1 MLERLNIKTGIVLT
15 SKAKPPLH
23 ISLHFAPFATYMNTK
38 YIHINAQK
46 RIREGCFEYDARNF
60 LQSKYNWNQS
70 TIENIEWASHSFCY
84 KSLSTNEK
92 QNMTRYIHHR
102 FPSNKMMLDLIHQ
115 CPHRRLL
122 PDSTT
127 DNDHFL
133 TCINSKHQKAKRL
146 ITLTPR
152 LDKLHIPSSIRN
164 ILLHHIDNYYN
175 IELKHNL
182 PPITKMFVLLDC
194 ITKQIILYWGHFI
207 KGRLSS
213 SFHPVLNNYFR
224 PNKLGRRFKYF
235 LWQRN
240 IIQLLWQL
248 HHNAWLEYCDNMH
261 SPIKLNTLPSS
272 AKNNFLTLTAKY
284 KTEAYILP
292 KHKKMFFSCTKL

>member
-23 ISLHFAPFATYMNTK
+23 ISLPFAPFATYMNTK

-46 RIREGCFEYDARNF
+46 RIREGCFEHDARNF

-84 KSLSTNEK
+84 KSLFTNEK
-92 QNMTRYIHHR
+92 RNMTRYIHHR
-102 FPSNKMMLDLIHQ
+102 FPSDKMMFDLIHQ

-152 LDKLHIPSSIRN
+152 LDKLHTPSSLRN

-175 IELKHNL
+175 NELKHDL

-194 ITKQIILYWGHFI
+194 RTKQIILYWGHFI

-235 LWQRN
+235 
-240 IIQLLWQL
+240 
-248 HHNAWLEYCDNMH
+248 
-261 SPIKLNTLPSS
+261 S
-272 AKNNFLTLTAKY
+272 
-284 KTEAYILP
+284 
-292 KHKKMFFSCTKL
+292 